1 MNTTP
6 DHKDFITRQHRN
18 VDQATVDNQKEP
30 RKCSLMLIV
39 WGVLSVFFFILL
51 GALTYEIYNVR
62 ALPLN
67 DLRVLVAIWLVSV
80 VGLVIFASRMKYVL
94 LNPYHSFDTKV
105 LDSVLEGS
113 RGARLVT
120 DPSDKAIYYN
130 RRFQKL
136 CKGMGVPGLD
146 ALSKLFTQ
154 NDQARTHF
162 ASLADSAHR
171 GLEGSID
178 LQTTLDGQD
187 YWFLVTAQPVQNW
200 AGYIHWRID
209 DETQKY
215 YARQAKDEE
224 REKLIDFTDNAPVG
238 FFSVNEEGRF
248 IFANATFARWLGVDL
263 DTLFNDVVLH
273 SFLENIPVDAHPYD
287 IISGGG
293 ARQVAEVCLK
303 GPAGKIFKASVSQ
316 TVVMNDDKNVRTR
329 AVVHDISAESA
340 MRHALKLSEDRF
352 ARFFEEAPLGIIMID
367 PEHRIQDSNKA
378 FSELTGYDTQS
389 VKGAEFLSFIHEDDR
404 RAMTQRL
411 SKVSACDNVEVMQDV
426 RLKLVCA
433 NDETQD
439 DKYVYSIVYGRH
451 FASLQGD
458 DNIVLHFLD
467 TSEKKSLEQQ
477 FAQSQKM
484 QAVGQLA
491 GGVAHDFNN
500 LLTAMIGFCDLLLLR
515 HKPGDPSF
523 QDIMQIKQNSNRAS
537 NLVRQLLAFSRQQT
551 LRPKVQDVTDI
562 LTEVSHLVRRL
573 LGANVEL
580 EMTHGESLGLVRV
593 DGGQMEQV
601 IINMAVNARDAMDGA
616 GRLKIDTSHFSN
628 RKAVKIGDDEM
639 EPGHWVKI
647 TISDTGSGIS
657 PEVMERIFE
666 PFFTTKDVGK
676 GTGLGLAT
684 VYGIIRQTGGF
695 LDVDSVVGEGTSFII
710 YLPVAQEVDDSED
723 DIADVTVESRQAD
736 DAPKPMDLT
745 GTAKILLVEDEDA
758 VRNFSERAL
767 NNKGYDV
774 VGADCGESAIEMIE
788 EHGIDTFD
796 LVITDVIMPNMDG
809 PTLANKIREI
819 SPKMRIIFVSGYT
832 EEKLKEHMGE
842 NIYFLPK
849 PFSLKQLA
857 EKVKEVLS

>member
-1 MNTTP
+1 MSDNT
-6 DHKDFITRQHRN
+6 DHKEFLARQHRN
-18 VDQATVDNQKEP
+18 LDVVADVSEGK
-30 RKCSLMLIV
+30 KCSFMTIV
-39 WGVLSVFFFILL
+39 WAFLSVVFIGLFVVLSVE
-51 GALTYEIYNVR
+51 LTKVSNLSLEV
-62 ALPLN
+62 LWPL
-67 DLRVLVAIWLVSV
+67 VFVWGISF
-80 VGLVIFASRMKYVL
+80 VGLIVFIRRAR
-94 LNPYHSFDTKV
+94 HSFGRAAHDFDFKI

-120 DPSDKAIYYN
+120 DTADNAVYYN
-130 RRFQKL
+130 KRFQKL
-136 CKGMGVPGLD
+136 CRGLGTPGLD
-146 ALSKLFTQ
+146 ALSNLFTQ
-154 NDQARTHF
+154 NEQARGHF

-178 LQTTLDGQD
+178 LQTVLDGQD
-187 YWFLVTAQPVQNW
+187 YWFLVTAQPVQDW
-200 AGYIHWRID
+200 PGYIHWRVD

-215 YARQAKDEE
+215 NARHAKDEE

-238 FFSVNEEGRF
+238 FFSVDENGRF

-263 DTLFNDVVLH
+263 DTLLNDVVLH
-273 SFLENIPVDAHPYD
+273 SFLSDIPDDARPYD

-293 ARQVAEVCLK
+293 ARQVAEINLK
-303 GPAGKIFKASVSQ
+303 GPAGKIFRASVSQ
-316 TVVMNDDKNVRTR
+316 TVVMNDDKTVRTR

-340 MRHALKLSEDRF
+340 MRQALKQSEDRF
-352 ARFFEEAPLGIIMID
+352 MRFFEEAPLGIIMID
-367 PEHRIQDSNKA
+367 PDLKIQDSNKA
-378 FSELTGYDTQS
+378 FSELTGYKAEG
-389 VKGAEFLSFIHEDDR
+389 VKGKEFLSLIHADDIN
-404 RAMTQRL
+404 AMQKRL
-411 SKVSACDNVEVMQDV
+411 SKVGQCDAVEVIEDV
-426 RLKLVCA
+426 RLKISA
-433 NDETQD
+433 EGEE
-439 DKYVYSIVYGRH
+439 DKYVYAIVYGRH
-451 FASLQGD
+451 FEAVQGD

-500 LLTAMIGFCDLLLLR
+500 LLTAIIGFCDLLLLR

-551 LRPKVQDVTDI
+551 LRPKVQDITDI

-580 EMTHGESLGLVRV
+580 EITHGENLGLVRV

-616 GRLKIDTSHFSN
+616 GNLRIDTAHFSN
-628 RKAVKIGDDEM
+628 RKAVKIGEDEM
-639 EPGHWVKI
+639 APGHWVKI
-647 TISDTGSGIS
+647 AISDTGSGIS
-657 PEVMERIFE
+657 EENLERIFE

-695 LDVDSVVGEGTSFII
+695 LDVDSVVGEGTTFII
-710 YLPVAQEVDDSED
+710 YLPVAQELDEEEAEE
-723 DIADVTVESRQAD
+723 IIEEE
-736 DAPKPMDLT
+736 APTAAKPKDLT

-774 VGADCGESAIEMIE
+774 VGADCGENALEVVA
-788 EHGIDTFD
+788 EHGIDNFD

-809 PTLANKIREI
+809 PTLANKLREER
-819 SPKMRIIFVSGYT
+819 PTMKIIFVSGYT

-842 NIYFLPK
+842 NIFFLPK

-857 EKVKEVLS
+857 EKVKEVLE